1 MQPTSV
7 GSFLR
12 NVLSTAR
19 NRDLPAKNRRRFH
32 LDEVFRREW
41 FLLRIGLHNI
51 VRNILNLETK
61 VKRKLIANT
70 SLS

>member
-1 MQPTSV
+1 M
-7 GSFLR
+7 
-12 NVLSTAR
+12 STAR
-19 NRDLPAKNRRRFH
+19 NRDLPAKSRRRFH

-61 VKRKLIANT
+61 VKGKLIANH
-70 SLS
+70 SLRIVGSKRSVCI